1 MTNFTPLDPGRI
13 SRYFDEFAVEQL
25 KTYFNSGTFAGGQFE
40 RFAGGGDRAET
51 ANQFTCDDVVAV
63 SFLGENLPG
72 LVAIEILEDEYG
84 EIGDL
89 LSQIP
94 VGVDLWD
101 VPEET
106 IGPDSPAWELERY
119 LSELPGISP
128 FGAGK
133 LLARKRP
140 RLIPAYE
147 KAVRNSLER
156 RDEDGWWLPLHDVL
170 ASRPPLVRAIAE
182 LREQTELGEDI
193 SLLRVI
199 YVCIWMRAYGRPD
212 VAPDASTES
221 GRHVRR
227 ILPISANAPSA
238 EEGSG
243 SAVTAPR
250 GRSRSTHFTS
260 PPRP

>member
-40 RFAGGGDRAET
+40 RFAGGGDRPET

-72 LVAIEILEDEYG
+72 LAAIQLLEDEYG

-94 VGVDLWD
+94 VGVDLWE
-101 VPEET
+101 VPQEA
-106 IGPDSPAWELERY
+106 IGPDSPAGQLER
-119 LSELPGISP
+119 LLGDLPGISP
-128 FGAGK
+128 FGPGK

-156 RDEDGWWLPLHDVL
+156 SDEDGWWLPLHDVL
-170 ASRPPLVRAIAE
+170 ASRPPLVRAIAD

-193 SLLRVI
+193 SFLRII
-199 YVCIWMRAYGRPD
+199 YVVIWMRANGRPD
-212 VAPDASTES
+212 FAPDASAIPARTP
-221 GRHVRR
+221 RR
-227 ILPISANAPSA
+227 TLPISATATAA
-238 EEGSG
+238 EEGTG
-243 SAVTAPR
+243 SALTAPR
-250 GRSRSTHFTS
+250 GRSRSTRFTS